1 MRAKLSGLGI
11 LVSMALALGTA
22 TYSFA
27 QETAPA
33 GGEGNAAAGGQ
44 GSAPTGGAPAGG
56 AGIAPAGGP
65 GIVPTGEYK
74 EGLPLGSWMLF
85 PSVFVGAV
93 YNSNVSQL
101 TTTNNGTDVRV
112 VPRLVGTYDGG
123 IHKTT
128 VYGVVD
134 AEFLTYNNVAADV
147 GFASTYEAMRD
158 LVFSYYG
165 NYTRETSIFNSA
177 VNFNNGAIG
186 PPGTPP
192 GTIPIVINPFGT
204 TPTVNPI
211 AYNQFTAGGA
221 VTKTFN
227 EALFTS
233 LGVTAFYILFDH
245 PTGIPEPFQTS
256 RKRGQYLGYRQGRLQ
271 CNPATLRV
279 WRGRWHFSTV
289 RQLSVQH

>member
-22 TYSFA
+22 SSFA

-44 GSAPTGGAPAGG
+44 GSVPAGG
-56 AGIAPAGGP
+56 QSNAPAGGP

-101 TTTNNGTDVRV
+101 PGTDNGTDLRI

-123 IHKTT
+123 IYKTT

-147 GFASTYEAMRD
+147 
-158 LVFSYYG
+158 
-165 NYTRETSIFNSA
+165 
-177 VNFNNGAIG
+177 
-186 PPGTPP
+186 
-192 GTIPIVINPFGT
+192 
-204 TPTVNPI
+204 
-211 AYNQFTAGGA
+211 
-221 VTKTFN
+221 
-227 EALFTS
+227 
-233 LGVTAFYILFDH
+233 
-245 PTGIPEPFQTS
+245 
-256 RKRGQYLGYRQGRLQ
+256 
-271 CNPATLRV
+271 
-279 WRGRWHFSTV
+279 
-289 RQLSVQH
+289 